1 MSDQTPPTPDAEP
14 TAALPPVVPEPPA
27 VDLPAADLP
36 AAEVPAPAPA
46 QWPAEGYQPPPAYP
60 AADAP
65 VAPPA
70 YPAADAPVAP
80 PTYPAAPAYPAAYPP
95 PAYPAVPAA
104 PTGPQTS
111 SNAIIALILAIVSW
125 AVCPIIPA
133 IVALV
138 LASSAAKEI
147 EASGGRVQG
156 AGLVTASRIVSWV
169 NIGLW
174 SAMLVIGAFF
184 LVLAIVAGG
193 LNEANL

>member
-1 MSDQTPPTPDAEP
+1 MSDQTPPTPDADP

-27 VDLPAADLP
+27 ADVPAADLP
-36 AAEVPAPAPA
+36 CGRGAGAAAPA
-46 QWPAEGYQPPPAYP
+46 QWPAEGYQPPPAVP
-60 AADAP
+60 AHGPGPRLPGCGAP
-65 VAPPA
+65 A
-70 YPAADAPVAP
+70 AP

-104 PTGPQTS
+104 PAGPQTS

-147 EASGGRVQG
+147 EASGGRIQG

-193 LNEANL
+193 LNEANF

>member
-1 MSDQTPPTPDAEP
+1 MARRG
-14 TAALPPVVPEPPA
+14 
-27 VDLPAADLP
+27 LPAAARLPCRSCVPGSGCGGRTADLP
-36 AAEVPAPAPA
+36 
-46 QWPAEGYQPPPAYP
+46 GR
-60 AADAP
+60 ADR
-65 VAPPA
+65 
-70 YPAADAPVAP
+70 
-80 PTYPAAPAYPAAYPP
+80 TAAYPP
-95 PAYPAVPAA
+95 PAYSAVPAA
-104 PTGPQTS
+104 PAGPQTS

>member
-1 MSDQTPPTPDAEP
+1 MSDQTPPTPDADP
-14 TAALPPVVPEPPA
+14 TAALPAVAPEPPA
-27 VDLPAADLP
+27 ADLPAADLP
-36 AAEVPAPAPA
+36 AAEVPAAAPA

-60 AADAP
+60 AA
-65 VAPPA
+65 
-70 YPAADAPVAP
+70 PAADAPAAP

-104 PTGPQTS
+104 PAGPQTS

-193 LNEANL
+193 LNEANF

>member
-1 MSDQTPPTPDAEP
+1 MGRRARGYAGTMSDQTPPTPDADP
-14 TAALPPVVPEPPA
+14 TAALPPVAPEIPAADVPAADVPA
-27 VDLPAADLP
+27 VDA
-36 AAEVPAPAPA
+36 APA
-46 QWPAEGYQPPPAYP
+46 QWPAEGYPPPPAYP
-60 AADAP
+60 AQETPAAP
-65 VAPPA
+65 AYPAPPA
-70 YPAADAPVAP
+70 YPAAA
-80 PTYPAAPAYPAAYPP
+80 AYPAAYPP
-95 PAYPAVPAA
+95 AGYAAAPAA
-104 PTGPQTS
+104 PQTS
-111 SNAIIALILAIVSW
+111 SNAIISLILAIVSW

-193 LNEANL
+193 MNEANF

>member
-1 MSDQTPPTPDAEP
+1 MSDQTPPTPDADP
-14 TAALPPVVPEPPA
+14 TAALPPVAPENPGSD
-27 VDLPAADLP
+27 VP
-36 AAEVPAPAPA
+36 AAEAAAAPA
-46 QWPAEGYQPPPAYP
+46 QWPAEGYPPPAYP
-60 AADAP
+60 PA
-65 VAPPA
+65 A
-70 YPAADAPVAP
+70 YPAQEAPS
-80 PTYPAAPAYPAAYPP
+80 APAYPAAPTYPAAYPP
-95 PAYPAVPAA
+95 AGYPAA
-104 PTGPQTS
+104 PAAPQTS
-111 SNAIIALILAIVSW
+111 SNAIISLILAIVSW

-174 SAMLVIGAFF
+174 AAMLVVGAFF

-193 LNEANL
+193 MNEVNL

>member
-1 MSDQTPPTPDAEP
+1 MSDQTPPTPDADP
-14 TAALPPVVPEPPA
+14 TAALPPVAPEIPP
-27 VDLPAADLP
+27 VDVP
-36 AAEVPAPAPA
+36 AAEAPAPPA
-46 QWPAEGYQPPPAYP
+46 QWPAEGYPPPPAYPAQTAAPAIPPPAYP
-60 AADAP
+60 AAP
-65 VAPPA
+65 
-70 YPAADAPVAP
+70 
-80 PTYPAAPAYPAAYPP
+80 AYPP
-95 PAYPAVPAA
+95 PGYPAAA
-104 PTGPQTS
+104 PAPQTS
-111 SNAIIALILAIVSW
+111 SNAIISLILAIVSW

-174 SAMLVIGAFF
+174 SAMLVVGAFF

-193 LNEANL
+193 MNEVNF

>member
-1 MSDQTPPTPDAEP
+1 MSDQTPPTPDADQA
-14 TAALPPVVPEPPA
+14 AALPPVAPEIPA
-27 VDLPAADLP
+27 VEAPT
-36 AAEVPAPAPA
+36 AEVPAPEAAAPA
-46 QWPAEGYQPPPAYP
+46 QWPAQGYPPPPTYPAAPAYP
-60 AADAP
+60 AQEAP
-65 VAPPA
+65 A
-70 YPAADAPVAP
+70 AP

-95 PAYPAVPAA
+95 PGYPAAA
-104 PTGPQTS
+104 AAPQTS

-156 AGLVTASRIVSWV
+156 AGLVTAARIVSWV

-174 SAMLVIGAFF
+174 AAMLVVGAFF

-193 LNEANL
+193 MNDVKF